1 MIEGGFCPGG
11 TNGEQTPILSE
22 MNFWRS
28 SANATQLYR
37 CCHVCD
43 MFGRADVTQANS
55 A

>member
-1 MIEGGFCPGG
+1 MFEGGFCPGG

-37 CCHVCD
+37 CCHVTKISVR
-43 MFGRADVTQANS
+43 GE
-55 A
+55 